1 MNQTDMRWSLMD
13 LYPSFED
20 ESFKKDFETLGQK
33 IQQTNQWAEEMLI
46 SYDHEAEKIVA
57 YLEKMI
63 AIRQIYIKLS
73 SFSSLTKSVEARN
86 SLATQ
91 SLGKVEEQ
99 YANLK
104 KAQVLFLKWL
114 KKVEDIDAIIDCSE
128 FLMAHQFHIK
138 ELIAQSQYLL
148 SDEEELLISK
158 LTNTGAKAW
167 SNLQQLLTSTLLVE
181 IEVGEEVKSLP
192 LQVVRNMAYDTDPVL
207 RKRAF
212 EAELK
217 SYNKIA
223 ESSAAALNG
232 IKGEEL
238 IIGNRRGF
246 ESPLE
251 ETLKNSRMGRKTLDA
266 MLGAM
271 EESLPIFRRYLRQ
284 KAQLL
289 GHTNGLPFYDLF
301 APMGTIEK
309 EYTYQEAMEY
319 VISNFSS
326 FSKNMGNYAEKA
338 YRNRWIDVEPR
349 EGKRG
354 GAFCYFIRP
363 IKQSRVLVN
372 FTGSFKN
379 ITTLAHELGH
389 GFHGECLKEERLL
402 NCTYPMPLAETA
414 SIFAETILV
423 KNVLESG
430 TKQEKFSVLE
440 STISHA
446 TQVIVDIYSRFLF
459 ESEVFN
465 RRRDHVLS
473 VPELNEI
480 MMDAQKKAYGDGLD
494 SQVLHPFMWVNKVH
508 YYYPERHFYNFP
520 YAFGILFSKG
530 LFAQYLK
537 EGDTFPEKYETLLRA
552 TGKMAIEDVAKI
564 VGIDVNDRKFWR
576 SSLKLIEADIESF
589 INLSKENK

>member
-46 SYDHEAEKIVA
+46 SNDHEAEKIVA
-57 YLEKMI
+57 YLEKII

-114 KKVEDIDAIIDCSE
+114 KKVEDIDAIIGCSE

-181 IEVGEEVKSLP
+181 IEVGEKVESLP
-192 LQVVRNMAYDTDPVL
+192 LQVVRNMAYDADPVL

-289 GHTNGLPFYDLF
+289 GHKNGLPFYDLF
-301 APMGTIEK
+301 APMGIIEK

-423 KNVLESG
+423 KNVLETG

-480 MMDAQKKAYGDGLD
+480 MMDAQKKAYGDGLG
-494 SQVLHPFMWVNKVH
+494 SQVLHPLMWVNKVH

-564 VGIDVNDRKFWR
+564 VGIDVNDREFWR

-589 INLSKENK
+589 ISLSKEK